1 MLEDKALFREAPASG
16 VGCLVLRQCLLF
28 LVNDLMNNLNW
39 GLLGEYSVMV
49 HIRAFGAFREIL
61 GRERDVEVKEGS
73 TIKDLLNT
81 LTSSNERFRSALL
94 DEAGNVRDY
103 VTLTKNKKSIDFLE
117 GLGTELNESDEV
129 AMLPPIAGG

>member
-1 MLEDKALFREAPASG
+1 M
-16 VGCLVLRQCLLF
+16 
-28 LVNDLMNNLNW
+28 
-39 GLLGEYSVMV
+39 MV

-81 LTSSNERFRSALL
+81 LTLSNERLRSALL

-117 GLGTELNESDEV
+117 GLGTELNDSDEV